1 MRQMGECQNSKQ
13 LVFENLIQ
21 KAEKERKIQNLYI
34 YGDARI
40 LIHEKF
46 IKEKDINPILIFL
59 NDWFQNSEN
68 QNASVSN
75 EIKATTKFVS

>member
-1 MRQMGECQNSKQ
+1 MGECQNSKQ

-21 KAEKERKIQNLYI
+21 KAEKERKIQNLYL

-46 IKEKDINPILIFL
+46 IKEKDINPILFFL
-59 NDWFQNSEN
+59 MIDFKTLKIRMHQFQ
-68 QNASVSN
+68 N